1 MGGGSGEEAREASPA
16 WLSVAGQVEEQLP
29 AGCGETEVSV

>member
-1 MGGGSGEEAREASPA
+1 MGDGSGEEASPA